1 MAENTKLILKPKI
14 DEIFT
19 PQNYKIHPTLIENPL
34 WPSLDKQS
42 SLNDKI
48 NNIITPSAT
57 LQTRLDINKVI
68 GIHYEGET
76 KSVSELNN
84 QAEYG
89 TINSLRNE
97 SISYTNIRSTEDATM
112 EYIPEHPHILEQ
124 IENIERMKT
133 EYSSKLN
140 MLNYLVDNLF
150 DTGYA
155 TNMYMLGRDTRIFL
169 SGDKLLLNS
178 LGDEVRISGY
188 IKAENCNEG
197 TTLNMIIRGIPVPMR
212 RTLTSK
218 NYNSTGNI
226 IRSYNYI
233 FTYPQYLMDNIDIIQ
248 SIQYIEVNNV
258 NASTT
263 FWYGQDYNFSDND
276 VLNFSGYE
284 NSIANIHIVNKDTR
298 NLDTNEIETQIKN

>member
-14 DEIFT
+14 DEGFLLLKI
-19 PQNYKIHPTLIENPL
+19 KIHPTLIENPL

-112 EYIPEHPHILEQ
+112 EYIPEHPHIF
-124 IENIERMKT
+124 R
-133 EYSSKLN
+133 
-140 MLNYLVDNLF
+140 
-150 DTGYA
+150 
-155 TNMYMLGRDTRIFL
+155 TNRKY
-169 SGDKLLLNS
+169 
-178 LGDEVRISGY
+178 
-188 IKAENCNEG
+188 
-197 TTLNMIIRGIPVPMR
+197 
-212 RTLTSK
+212 
-218 NYNSTGNI
+218 
-226 IRSYNYI
+226 
-233 FTYPQYLMDNIDIIQ
+233 
-248 SIQYIEVNNV
+248 
-258 NASTT
+258 
-263 FWYGQDYNFSDND
+263 
-276 VLNFSGYE
+276 
-284 NSIANIHIVNKDTR
+284 
-298 NLDTNEIETQIKN
+298 